1 MNEHSSETGQEFPLH
16 TGRGPQRTFA
26 SEAEREAAEEAERKA
41 EKEMFDKMYSPLVKS
56 RLAKLR
62 QGMKQS
68 LIFMGFAFV
77 IYITVVLILSNTKTG
92 FTFFNGAMIVY
103 ASVYFVAFLIYF
115 IIARLQD

>member
-1 MNEHSSETGQEFPLH
+1 MNNRGSENGKEQPRNNKASFH
-16 TGRGPQRTFA
+16 RAFA

-41 EKEMFDKMYSPLVKS
+41 EKEMFNKMYSPLVNS

-68 LIFMGFAFV
+68 LIFMGFAFI
-77 IYITVVLILSNTKTG
+77 IYITVVLILATTRTG
-92 FTFFNGAMIVY
+92 FSFFNGAMIIY

-115 IIARLQD
+115 LITRLQD

>member
-1 MNEHSSETGQEFPLH
+1 MNDHSGENDKEPPRNTKISFY
-16 TGRGPQRTFA
+16 RAFA

-68 LIFMGFAFV
+68 LIFTGFAFI
-77 IYITVVLILSNTKTG
+77 IYITVVLILSTTRTG
-92 FTFFNGAMIVY
+92 FPFFNGAMIIY
-103 ASVYFVAFLIYF
+103 ASVYFVVFLIYF
-115 IIARLQD
+115 LITRLQD